1 MPEEVIPYGDDRTL
15 AGHGW
20 SSSFPEFSGA
30 TVALIMGSL
39 GDFVRDASGSQ
50 EDAWLDSIPRLQ
62 HEVGEV
68 LDQDRRASGYSAILE
83 YELPMEHRRPD
94 VVLLLNGAVLVLEL
108 KRKNAASLADIDQA
122 SGYARDLRGYHRECE
137 TRPVYPILVLTEAL
151 GELPSVAGVRVVG
164 PDVLDAAAEQLT
176 SVNPDDPISIERFL
190 SEDAYRPLPTLVEAA
205 RELFEHGDLRR
216 IRRAAAATE
225 PALEALTGII
235 HQAAATRSRH
245 LVLLT
250 GVPGSGKT
258 LVGLQAVHARF
269 LDDLAVPRADGKP
282 TAPAVYLSGNGP
294 LVRVLQYELRG
305 RQGDGKAFVRAVKPY
320 VERYSQHPE
329 LVPPE
334 HVLVF
339 DEAQRAF
346 SADKVAAEHR
356 ELASPRSE
364 PEHFIEFSERIP
376 EWCVVVALIGSGQE
390 IHEGEEAGVE
400 QWLAA
405 TQASRATWT
414 IHGPPDV
421 GPRFTAVA
429 NFNLEP
435 RLHLGTG
442 LRFHLAM
449 SVHEYVGRLLNP
461 DDPAALATSAADL
474 ERDGYQFRI
483 TRSLHEARTYLR
495 DRYGGDPDARY
506 GLIASSRD
514 RDLAHF
520 GIPNGWYDTQRVNP
534 GPWFGDGPESAQS
547 CTQLA
552 SCVTEFGC
560 QGLELDAALL
570 GWGSDFLLVDGAW
583 NNSRARHYARGS
595 LVRVPLTLRRNAY
608 RVLLTRAR
616 DVCVVFVPPM
626 PIFDET
632 YSYLASAG
640 FRDLERWSA
649 KAT

>member
-1 MPEEVIPYGDDRTL
+1 VPEEVIPYGDDRTL

-62 HEVGEV
+62 HEVREV

-83 YELPMEHRRPD
+83 YELPLEHRRPD

-108 KRKNAASLADIDQA
+108 KRKNSASLADIDQA
-122 SGYARDLRGYHRECE
+122 AGYARDLRGYHRECE
-137 TRPVYPILVLTEAL
+137 TRPVHPFLVLTEAV
-151 GELPSVAGVRVVG
+151 GELPPIAGVRIVG
-164 PDVLDAAAEQLT
+164 PDVLDRAAEQLT
-176 SVNPDDPISIERFL
+176 NATPDDPISIQKFL

-216 IRRAAAATE
+216 IRRAAATTE
-225 PALEALTGII
+225 PALEALTRII

-269 LDDLAVPRADGKP
+269 LDDLAVPRAGDKP

-356 ELASPRSE
+356 DLASPRSE

-405 TQASRATWT
+405 TEASRAAWT
-414 IHGPPDV
+414 IHGPSGV
-421 GPRFTAVA
+421 GPRFTASP
-429 NFNLEP
+429 NFHVEP
-435 RLHLGTG
+435 RLHLDTG
-442 LRFHLAM
+442 LRFHLAV
-449 SVHEYVGRLLNP
+449 SVHEYVGRLLDG
-461 DDPAALATSAADL
+461 DDPGALATQAAEL
-474 ERDGYQFRI
+474 ERDGYQLRI
-483 TRSLHEARTYLR
+483 SRSLHEAKAYLR
-495 DRYGGDPDARY
+495 SRYRDDPGVRY
-506 GLIASSRD
+506 GLVASSRD
-514 RDLAHF
+514 RDLAAF

-534 GPWFGDGPESAQS
+534 GPWFGDGPESPRS
-547 CTQLA
+547 CTHLTT
-552 SCVTEFGC
+552 CVTEFGC

-570 GWGSDFLLVDGAW
+570 GWGSDFLFANGQW
-583 NNSRARHYARGS
+583 SNSRARHYARGS
-595 LVRVPLTLRRNAY
+595 LVRDPLTLRRNAY

-616 DVCVVFVPPM
+616 DVTVVFMPPM
-626 PIFDET
+626 PMFDEA
-632 YSYLASAG
+632 YSYLVSAG
-640 FRDLERWSA
+640 FRDLEHWSSD
-649 KAT
+649 TT

>member
-20 SSSFPEFSGA
+20 SSSFPEFSAA

-50 EDAWLDSIPRLQ
+50 EGAWLDSIPRLQ
-62 HEVGEV
+62 HEVQEV
-68 LDQDRRASGYSAILE
+68 VDQDQRASGYSAILE
-83 YELPMEHRRPD
+83 YELPLEHRRPD

-108 KRKNAASLADIDQA
+108 KRKNTASLADIDQA
-122 SGYARDLRGYHRECE
+122 AGYARDLRGYHRECE
-137 TRPVYPILVLTEAL
+137 TRPVHPFLVLTEAA
-151 GELPSVAGVRVVG
+151 GELTEVAGVRVVG

-176 SVNPDDPISIERFL
+176 NVSIDDPISIQRFL

-216 IRRAAAATE
+216 IRRAAGATE
-225 PALEALTGII
+225 QALEALTRII
-235 HQAAATRSRH
+235 HEAAATRSRH

-269 LDDLAVPRADGKP
+269 LDDLAVPRASGKP

-334 HVLVF
+334 HVLIF

-356 ELASPRSE
+356 DLASPRSE
-364 PEHFIEFSERIP
+364 PEHFIEFAQRIP

-405 TQASRATWT
+405 TEASRAAWM

-421 GPRFTAVA
+421 GSPFTASPY
-429 NFNLEP
+429 FHLEP
-435 RLHLGTG
+435 RLHLSSG
-442 LRFHLAM
+442 LRFHLAL
-449 SVHEYVGRLLNP
+449 SLHEYVGRLLEG
-461 DDPAALATSAADL
+461 DDKAALETLAKEL

-483 TRSLHEARTYLR
+483 TRSLHEAKTYLR
-495 DRYGGDPDARY
+495 DRYRDDADVRY

-514 RDLAHF
+514 RDLARF
-520 GIPNGWYDTQRVNP
+520 GIPNGWHDTQRVNP
-534 GPWFGDGPESAQS
+534 GPWFGDGPDSAQS
-547 CTQLA
+547 CTHLT

-570 GWGSDFLLVDGAW
+570 GWGSDFLLTDGLW
-583 NNSRARHYARGS
+583 SNSRARQYARGS
-595 LVRVPLTLRRNAY
+595 LVRDPLTLRRNAY

-616 DVCVVFVPPM
+616 DVTVVFMPPM

-632 YSYLASAG
+632 YSHLVSAG
-640 FRDLERWSA
+640 FRDLESWS
-649 KAT
+649 TEPT